1 MNAEYHR
8 NVSKAEPSS
17 RLIPRRLATNLQLLM
32 LCNATVCMQRLQR
45 LMNFKCVVTYK
56 MKGSSVQVCW
66 SSFI

>member
-17 RLIPRRLATNLQLLM
+17 QLIPRRLATNLQLLM

-56 MKGSSVQVCW
+56 MKGSSVQVC
-66 SSFI
+66 